1 MDLEDGS
8 RHVVDTIFR
17 QQTATTYPLL
27 LQASKIGNHYGF
39 TQHNYAVIDHEGIL
53 LYRSSGNIIHRFDEE
68 AIRTHIK
75 AALNDLDTALLA
87 TEETTVEVS
96 EVSEPAATELSE
108 QTTAQNETPQD
119 FHLER
124 NYPNPFNAGTTIRFS
139 TSDPAQAELRVYDI
153 LGRVVADLAL
163 GRVSAGSQSVHWD
176 GRDTKA
182 RPVASGT
189 YFYRLSIGGKTTSRK
204 MLLLR

>member
-1 MDLEDGS
+1 MDLENGS
-8 RHVVDTIFR
+8 SHVVDTIFR
-17 QQTATTYPLL
+17 QQTTTTYPLL

-53 LYRSSGNIIHRFDEE
+53 RYRSSGNIVRRFDEE

-75 AALNDLDTALLA
+75 AALDDLDTALLA
-87 TEETTVEVS
+87 TEEATEEIS
-96 EVSEPAATELSE
+96 EVSEPAATE

-124 NYPNPFNAGTTIRFS
+124 NYPNPFNAGTTIRFN
-139 TSDPAQAELRVYDI
+139 TSDAAQAELRVYNI
-153 LGRVVADLAL
+153 LGQLVADLAP
-163 GRVSAGSQSVHWD
+163 GYVSAGSQSIHWD
-176 GRDTKA
+176 GRDAQAK
-182 RPVASGT
+182 PVSPGT